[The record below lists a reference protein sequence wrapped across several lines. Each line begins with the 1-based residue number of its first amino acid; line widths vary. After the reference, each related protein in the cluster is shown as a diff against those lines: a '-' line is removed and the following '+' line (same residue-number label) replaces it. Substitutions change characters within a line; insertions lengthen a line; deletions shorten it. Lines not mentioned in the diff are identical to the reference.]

1 MTQNINT
8 FSYWF
13 VTDDCRAKAQIKYEL
28 RHLESRLNK
37 HLDVRSEFAY
47 CPEQVN
53 SLCLIL
59 ANRYLD
65 YLKLIHVNHTI
76 VFSELSLADQSI
88 NWSEYLNLICKLR
101 HQLSKTIDL
110 SEEARIISEI
120 ATLYYRCGKSIRSP
134 QLPAESCFEGQEPF
148 DVLKKL
154 FKVDNLKSWLLSL
167 VTIWNEACAHNQE
180 ATMEFQHW
188 SLSQQQLALRFISEP
203 KLVVLVNSIF
213 FYKLYPEKLFDE
225 LIHPEKLVS
234 VRMRLGLLYEYIE
247 RLQKKLFRIAQQNG
261 LKAGVDLF
269 FHGDDLPQGIII
281 EENEVFRE
289 IIQDAIKRLNVKFTP
304 ENEEQATLERLHDL
318 GRSYK
323 FWFNPN
329 RLIDAVMVLQQRLVK
344 IDEQQADNL
353 SIFHREMLILYR
365 KLTTTECLDLYGY
378 FANNDSR
385 YLLYT
390 LFTIIQGFPLDWL
403 PSISCMEKN
412 AIERVFLALQCVM
425 EALREELKNRHVT
438 TAAYVYD
445 LAKQQV
451 HARRRNRDAVFRI
464 IAIYGRNTI
473 TISDSVEQLFSA
485 IEESTALKKAVES

>member
-1 MTQNINT
+1 MTHTINT
-8 FSYWF
+8 LSYWF
-13 VTDDCRAKAQIKYEL
+13 VTDACRAKAQIKYEL
-28 RHLESRLNK
+28 RHLENRLNK
-37 HLDVRSEFAY
+37 YLGVHADLAY

-65 YLKLIHVNHTI
+65 YLKLITINHRI
-76 VFSELSLADQSI
+76 VFAEISLGDQSI
-88 NWSEYLNLICKLR
+88 SCSEYLNLVYKLR
-101 HQLSKTIDL
+101 QQLSKTIDL
-110 SEEARIISEI
+110 SEEARIIAEI
-120 ATLYYRCGKSIRSP
+120 ATLYYQCGKSIRSS
-134 QLPAESCFEGQEPF
+134 QLPVEPCSEGQEPF

-167 VTIWNEACAHNQE
+167 VTIWNEACAHNLE

-188 SLSQQQLALRFISEP
+188 SLNQQQLALRFISEP
-203 KLVVLVNSIF
+203 RLVALVNSIF
-213 FYKLYPEKLFDE
+213 FYKLYPDKLFDE

-269 FHGDDLPQGIII
+269 FHGEDLPQGIIL

-289 IIQDAIKRLNVKFTP
+289 LIQDAIKRLKVKFTP

-344 IDEQQADNL
+344 TEEQQGDNF
-353 SIFHREMLILYR
+353 SIFHREMLVLYR

-390 LFTIIQGFPLDWL
+390 LFTIIQGIPLDWL
-403 PSISCMEKN
+403 PSISCTEKN
-412 AIERVFLALQCVM
+412 AVERVFLALQCVM
-425 EALREELKNRHVT
+425 ETLREELKNRHVT

-451 HARRRNRDAVFRI
+451 QARRRNRDAVFRI

-473 TISDSVEQLFSA
+473 TMSESVEQLFTA
-485 IEESTALKKAVES
+485 IEES